1 MGAGR
6 SASRSTEPSLRS
18 FATPCPCIRLR
29 VQSNAILHASAIPT
43 SRDMGIWSHCRPQ
56 NHHLW
61 VGHAGECMPQAEV
74 LTMRHRISPITVI
87 VPSGRKHYVCIQT
100 THLADGP
107 SKPFC
112 HSTNQTGNNEAHIPL
127 TAVTTIATITAIT
140 AVTAITVK
148 HRPKAPPFADSHGQR
163 LPAASA
169 PHASNHLPHPTGT
182 AQLVTRAGRRNRCGS
197 SCLLQPRAATHAPEA
212 SPPAGAAFER

>member
-1 MGAGR
+1 MQTAKSPLVGR
-6 SASRSTEPSLRS
+6 PRRRMHATGGSTHHEAQNIPHHGDWAEWKKTL
-18 FATPCPCIRLR
+18 C
-29 VQSNAILHASAIPT
+29 LHP
-43 SRDMGIWSHCRPQ
+43 
-56 NHHLW
+56 
-61 VGHAGECMPQAEV
+61 
-74 LTMRHRISPITVI
+74 
-87 VPSGRKHYVCIQT
+87 T
-100 THLADGP
+100 THRTDGP

-197 SCLLQPRAATHAPEA
+197 SCLLQPRAATHAPEV

>member
-6 SASRSTEPSLRS
+6 SASRSIEPSLRS

-43 SRDMGIWSHCRPQ
+43 NRDMGILHHCRPQ

-61 VGHAGECMPQAEV
+61 VGHAGECMPQAEG
-74 LTMRHRISPITVI
+74 LTMRHRISPIAVI
-87 VPSGRKHYVCIQT
+87 GPSGRKRYVCIQT
-100 THLADGP
+100 TQRADGP

-112 HSTNQTGNNEAHIPL
+112 HSTNQTGNNEAHFP
-127 TAVTTIATITAIT
+127 ITAI
-140 AVTAITVK
+140 AGK
-148 HRPKAPPFADSHGQR
+148 HWPKAPPFADSHGHR

-182 AQLVTRAGRRNRCGS
+182 AQLVTRTGSRSRCGS
-197 SCLLQPRAATHAPEA
+197 SCLPQPRAATHAPEA
-212 SPPAGAAFER
+212 SPPAGAAFDE

>member
-43 SRDMGIWSHCRPQ
+43 YRDMDILSHCRPQ

-61 VGHAGECMPQAEV
+61 VGHAGGCMPQAEV

-87 VPSGRKHYVCIQT
+87 GPSGRKHYVCIQT

-112 HSTNQTGNNEAHIPL
+112 HSTNQTGNNEAHFP
-127 TAVTTIATITAIT
+127 ITAI
-140 AVTAITVK
+140 AGK
-148 HRPKAPPFADSHGQR
+148 HWPKAPPFADLHGHR

-169 PHASNHLPHPTGT
+169 PHTSNHLPHPTGT
-182 AQLVTRAGRRNRCGS
+182 AQLVARAGRRNRCGG
-197 SCLLQPRAATHAPEA
+197 SCLPQPRAATHAPEA
-212 SPPAGAAFER
+212 SPPAGTAFEK